1 MNWSWFVGVL
11 LEWSGI
17 MILFHSL
24 EDRKEEWNALKFIVC
39 FLVYIILTVVIY
51 AGILPESFSVLGYIQ
66 LFVYLKWTYKETLE
80 KSFAILV
87 IGSVLV
93 SLLEICGMWLLTY
106 IIEAKPE
113 AGIFDIASGLFTSF
127 GCIFLSKLK
136 LYKLMQFLEQREFMY
151 VVIALLSLMLFMPV
165 TVFKIIK
172 NLDVLDY
179 IYICICVV
187 LMWMMASKMQDYKM
201 DMKYRRKYLEG
212 YSDVILQMRR
222 RHHTVANQ
230 LNAVVG
236 MCEVCHSYEELV
248 ERQRE
253 YLGKLQNYELP
264 TEAIVLEEPAVVA
277 LIYEKLNQAVEKGI
291 EVETSFHCSLV
302 GRHVSDLEWVEILG
316 VLLENA
322 IEALDG
328 YGGRRKLWISV
339 RENEEQ
345 RVEVC
350 IANTFREL
358 RQEELEKFCQA
369 GYSTKGDGRG
379 IGLYDV
385 KELVHKH
392 RGELRL
398 GSRKEMGEDMLE
410 IWVIL

>member
-1 MNWSWFVGVL
+1 MNWSWFVSGL
-11 LEWSGI
+11 LEWGSIVVLVYG
-17 MILFHSL
+17 L
-24 EDRKEEWNALKFIVC
+24 EEKQRDWNKS
-39 FLVYIILTVVIY
+39 YIILYFVLYVLLISGIYTGVV
-51 AGILPESFSVLGYIQ
+51 PEQFSVLNYIFMYAYIRWGYQ
-66 LFVYLKWTYKETLE
+66 ETWEKAFTVFVIE
-80 KSFAILV
+80 SIIL
-87 IGSVLV
+87 
-93 SLLEICGMWLLTY
+93 SLLEVLLMWLITCFV
-106 IIEAKPE
+106 ESERE
-113 AGIFDIASGLFTSF
+113 AGMFDIVGAGLTL
-127 GCIFLSKLK
+127 GICILLSKWKMYRL
-136 LYKLMQFLEQREFMY
+136 LRFLEQREFLY
-151 VVIALLSLMLFMPV
+151 VVAALLSLMLFAPL
-165 TVFKIIK
+165 TVFKILK

-398 GSRKEMGEDMLE
+398 GSRKEMGGDMLE

>member
-11 LEWSGI
+11 LEWGSIVVLVHGLEGRRETW
-17 MILFHSL
+17 ILSKTVLYFVL
-24 EDRKEEWNALKFIVC
+24 YVALFGG
-39 FLVYIILTVVIY
+39 VYIGVIP
-51 AGILPESFSVLGYIQ
+51 ASCSFISYIMLFIYVKLGYGDTI
-66 LFVYLKWTYKETLE
+66 E
-80 KSFAILV
+80 KSFTIFV
-87 IGSVLV
+87 IGAAIVN
-93 SLLEICGMWLLTY
+93 LLEIIGMWLLTY
-106 IIEAKPE
+106 IIEAKPV
-113 AGIFDIASGLFTSF
+113 AGIFDIASVLFTF
-127 GCIFLSKLK
+127 LGCVFLSRLR
-136 LYKLMQFLEQREFMY
+136 LNRFMQFLEQREFMY

-322 IEALDG
+322 IEALEG
-328 YGGRRKLWISV
+328 YEGRRKLWISV

-398 GSRKEMGEDMLE
+398 GSRKEMGGDMLE

>member
-11 LEWSGI
+11 LEWGSIVVLVHG
-17 MILFHSL
+17 L
-24 EDRKEEWNALKFIVC
+24 EEKREEWNIRNLLLYMFIYVLLICGIYTGIVPEKFSY
-39 FLVYIILTVVIY
+39 LSY
-51 AGILPESFSVLGYIQ
+51 AF
-66 LFVYLKWTYKETLE
+66 LFVYIKWGYRDTAER
-80 KSFAILV
+80 SFAILV
-87 IGSVLV
+87 IGAGFV
-93 SLLEICGMWLLTY
+93 SLLEVAVMWLLTY
-106 IIEAKPE
+106 FIGVESENSSFILLG
-113 AGIFDIASGLFTSF
+113 AGLTFL
-127 GCIFLSKLK
+127 GCLVFQMFKINRVLRFI
-136 LYKLMQFLEQREFMY
+136 EQREFIY
-151 VVIALLSLMLFMPV
+151 VAIALLSLMLFAPL
-165 TVFKIIK
+165 TVYKIIK
-172 NLDVLDY
+172 EFDVLDY

-322 IEALDG
+322 IEALES

-398 GSRKEMGEDMLE
+398 GSRKEMGGDMLE

>member
-11 LEWSGI
+11 LEWGSIVVLVHG
-17 MILFHSL
+17 L
-24 EDRKEEWNALKFIVC
+24 EEKREEWNIRNLLLYMFIYVLLICGIYTGIVPEKFSY
-39 FLVYIILTVVIY
+39 LSY
-51 AGILPESFSVLGYIQ
+51 AF
-66 LFVYLKWTYKETLE
+66 LFVYIKWGYRDTAER
-80 KSFAILV
+80 SFAILV
-87 IGSVLV
+87 IGAGFV
-93 SLLEICGMWLLTY
+93 SLLEVAVMWLLTY
-106 IIEAKPE
+106 FIGVESENSSFILLG
-113 AGIFDIASGLFTSF
+113 AGLTFL
-127 GCIFLSKLK
+127 GCLVFQMFKINRVLRFI
-136 LYKLMQFLEQREFMY
+136 EQREFIY
-151 VVIALLSLMLFMPV
+151 VAIALLSLMLFAPL
-165 TVFKIIK
+165 TVYKIIK
-172 NLDVLDY
+172 EFDVLDY

-322 IEALDG
+322 IEALES

-398 GSRKEMGEDMLE
+398 GSWKEMGEDMLE

>member
-11 LEWSGI
+11 LEWGSIVVLVHGLEEKQRDWSKRYIVLYFVLYELLVNGMYFGVVPEQFSI
-17 MILFHSL
+17 MNYVLMFAYVKWGCKNTWDRALVLFVMAS
-24 EDRKEEWNALKFIVC
+24 
-39 FLVYIILTVVIY
+39 IILNLLEVILMWFLTY
-51 AGILPESFSVLGYIQ
+51 FIGLESGSNSFILPGAGLTFLGCVIFNKLGINRLLRFLDQ
-66 LFVYLKWTYKETLE
+66 KE
-80 KSFAILV
+80 FI
-87 IGSVLV
+87 
-93 SLLEICGMWLLTY
+93 
-106 IIEAKPE
+106 
-113 AGIFDIASGLFTSF
+113 
-127 GCIFLSKLK
+127 
-136 LYKLMQFLEQREFMY
+136 Y
-151 VVIALLSLMLFMPV
+151 VAIALLSLVLFAPL
-165 TVFKIIK
+165 TVYKIIK
-172 NLDVLDY
+172 EFDVLDY

-187 LMWMMASKMQDYKM
+187 LMWVMASKMQDYKM

-212 YSDVILQMRR
+212 YADVILQMRR

>member
-1 MNWSWFVGVL
+1 MEMYRL
-11 LEWSGI
+11 L
-17 MILFHSL
+17 
-24 EDRKEEWNALKFIVC
+24 R
-39 FLVYIILTVVIY
+39 
-51 AGILPESFSVLGYIQ
+51 
-66 LFVYLKWTYKETLE
+66 
-80 KSFAILV
+80 
-87 IGSVLV
+87 
-93 SLLEICGMWLLTY
+93 
-106 IIEAKPE
+106 
-113 AGIFDIASGLFTSF
+113 
-127 GCIFLSKLK
+127 
-136 LYKLMQFLEQREFMY
+136 FLEQREFLYM
-151 VVIALLSLMLFMPV
+151 VAALLSLMLFAPL
-165 TVFKIIK
+165 TVFKILK

-322 IEALDG
+322 IEALEG
-328 YGGRRKLWISV
+328 YEGRRKLWISV

-369 GYSTKGDGRG
+369 GFSTKGDGRG